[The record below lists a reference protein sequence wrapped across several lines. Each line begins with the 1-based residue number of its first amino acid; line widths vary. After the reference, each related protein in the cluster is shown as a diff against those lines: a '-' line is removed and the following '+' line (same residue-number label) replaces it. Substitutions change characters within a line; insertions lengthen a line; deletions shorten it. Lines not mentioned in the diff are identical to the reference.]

1 MARGSVGGGG
11 RRSEQS
17 AAAAALITPHC
28 ALGAIRRARELEN
41 DRVRSRQNEEKG
53 ISVAQEKPAWPAP
66 TGVSGVSGQRHP
78 HKARLESCV
87 IHAAIDSA

>member
-1 MARGSVGGGG
+1 MARGSVGRGG

-41 DRVRSRQNEEKG
+41 DRSRQNEEKG
-53 ISVAQEKPAWPAP
+53 ISRAQEKPAWPAP